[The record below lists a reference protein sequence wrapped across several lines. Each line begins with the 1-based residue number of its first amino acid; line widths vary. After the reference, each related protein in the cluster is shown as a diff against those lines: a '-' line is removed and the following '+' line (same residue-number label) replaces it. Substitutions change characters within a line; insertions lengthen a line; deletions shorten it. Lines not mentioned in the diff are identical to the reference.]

1 MDWWSLGSS
10 LEIAE
15 PRISR
20 VKSGW
25 IEEHV
30 HTHIRLQCALLLAA
44 GSVECV
50 VCREPATEQLYSIC
64 FRRHLGSSSLELDFG
79 EQCFSQEH
87 CLSLFCLRV
96 FYLD

>member
-64 FRRHLGSSSLELDFG
+64 FRRHFGSSSLELDFG
-79 EQCFSQEH
+79 EQ
-87 CLSLFCLRV
+87 
-96 FYLD
+96 